1 MSFFE
6 EFKKFAMRGNVIDLA
21 VGVVIGGAFGKIT
34 SSLVDNI
41 IMPPLSL
48 LFGKVDFS
56 GLFISL
62 NGQHYDT
69 LKAAQDAHAP
79 ILAYGLFINT
89 IVNFLIIAFAIFVL
103 IKQINRLTPP
113 PAPAP
118 EPRLCPFCKTAIAD
132 DPLPAL
138 YFAIIKT
145 IHFCASKAL
154 LSGSV
159 FSYLRNQP
167 IRCIMFRRFASSL
180 YHEEVSSN
188 IRRLFHV
195 RL

>member
-103 IKQINRLTPP
+103 IKQINRLTLRRLRLQNRVY
-113 PAPAP
+113 APSAKLQSLTMRP
-118 EPRLCPFCKTAIAD
+118 VART
-132 DPLPAL
+132 
-138 YFAIIKT
+138 
-145 IHFCASKAL
+145 
-154 LSGSV
+154 V
-159 FSYLRNQP
+159 LRNYKNNSFL
-167 IRCIMFRRFASSL
+167 CIKGASFRKRLFLFAKPAHSL
-180 YHEEVSSN
+180 YNV
-188 IRRLFHV
+188 
-195 RL
+195 

>member
-113 PAPAP
+113 PA
-118 EPRLCPFCKTAIAD
+118 
-132 DPLPAL
+132 L

>member
-1 MSFFE
+1 MKRILLKLSGEALAGE
-6 EFKKFAMRGNVIDLA
+6 EKQGFHEPTVRKVALQIKQLVEEGVQ

-132 DPLPAL
+132 DA
-138 YFAIIKT
+138 T
-145 IHFCASKAL
+145 
-154 LSGSV
+154 
-159 FSYLRNQP
+159 
-167 IRCIMFRRFASSL
+167 RCPHCTSQL
-180 YHEEVSSN
+180 
-188 IRRLFHV
+188 
-195 RL
+195 